1 MGEQACL
8 WTSFKLK
15 FIVNYWEEVDSRD
28 QPGGPSGTAG
38 DLIKVLKFRRL
49 SSLQQL
55 TLDFFSNM
63 DWEEYIYLFQVISES
78 SPSVLCLSLTENPWF
93 FSLNLNGREARALQ
107 LAEKAARFEEVDFG
121 NDGSTLGLGLGL
133 GVIAYGINTM
143 LKGIIS
149 SEAGSKLQVLSLP
162 GSEGWFVHHG
172 WSSSLAEARER
183 LTVNFLGIKPRR
195 IIIHDDVDDGSDD
208 EDGDEMN

>member
-15 FIVNYWEEVDSRD
+15 FIVNYWAEVDIGD

-38 DLIKVLKFRRL
+38 DLIKILKFRRL

-78 SPSVLCLSLTENPWF
+78 SPSVLRLSLIENPWF
-93 FSLNLNGREARALQ
+93 FYGSLNGTEARALQ
-107 LAEKAARFEEVDFG
+107 LAEKVARFEEVDFG
-121 NDGSTLGLGLGL
+121 DSGEAMSARL
-133 GVIAYGINTM
+133 AYCINTM

-149 SEAGSKLQVLSLP
+149 SEASSKLQVLSLP
-162 GSEGWFVHHG
+162 GSEGWFVYHG
-172 WSSSLAEARER
+172 GSSSLAGAREK
-183 LTVNFLGIKPRR
+183 LTVNLLGFKPRR
-195 IIIHDDVDDGSDD
+195 IILHDDDDGGSDD
-208 EDGDEMN
+208 EDGDEI

>member
-38 DLIKVLKFRRL
+38 DLRKVLKFRRF

-78 SPSVLCLSLTENPWF
+78 SPSVLRLSLIENPWF
-93 FSLNLNGREARALQ
+93 FSVNLNGREARALQ

-121 NDGSTLGLGLGL
+121 NDGGLGCT
-133 GVIAYGINTM
+133 AYDINTM

-149 SEAGSKLQVLSLP
+149 SEASSKLQVLSLP
-162 GSEGWFVHHG
+162 GSEDWFVYRHD
-172 WSSSLAEARER
+172 WSKVPGGCSLAEARER
-183 LTVNFLGIKPRR
+183 LNVNFLGNKPR
-195 IIIHDDVDDGSDD
+195 IIIKFVDDGSDD
-208 EDGDEMN
+208 EEGDDLI

>member
-15 FIVNYWEEVDSRD
+15 FIVNYWEEEDIRD

-38 DLIKVLKFRRL
+38 DLRKVLKFRRL

-63 DWEEYIYLFQVISES
+63 DWEQYIYLFQVISES
-78 SPSVLCLSLTENPWF
+78 SPSVLRLSLIENPWLF
-93 FSLNLNGREARALQ
+93 HMRQCTEARALQ
-107 LAEKAARFEEVDFG
+107 LAKKVTRFEEVDFG
-121 NDGSTLGLGLGL
+121 NDGNTYNAY
-133 GVIAYGINTM
+133 IAYGINTM

-149 SEAGSKLQVLSLP
+149 SEASSKLQVLSLP

-183 LTVNFLGIKPRR
+183 LTVNLLGIKPRR
-195 IIIHDDVDDGSDD
+195 IILHDDADGSSDD

>member
-15 FIVNYWEEVDSRD
+15 FIVNYWEEVDIRD

-38 DLIKVLKFRRL
+38 DLIEVLKFRRL

-63 DWEEYIYLFQVISES
+63 DWEEYIYLFQVIIES
-78 SPSVLCLSLTENPWF
+78 SPSVLRLSLIENPWF
-93 FSLNLNGREARALQ
+93 FLGNGTEARALQ
-107 LAEKAARFEEVDFG
+107 LAEKVVRFGEVDFG
-121 NDGSTLGLGLGL
+121 NDGSGMGCS
-133 GVIAYGINTM
+133 AYGINTM

-149 SEAGSKLQVLSLP
+149 SEASSKLKVLSLP
-162 GSEGWFVHHG
+162 GSEGWFAYL
-172 WSSSLAEARER
+172 SESSLAEARER
-183 LTVNFLGIKPRR
+183 LTVNLLGMKPRR
-195 IIIHDDVDDGSDD
+195 IIIHDDVDSGSDD
-208 EDGDEMN
+208 EDGDDVN

>member
-15 FIVNYWEEVDSRD
+15 FIVNYWAEVDIRD

-63 DWEEYIYLFQVISES
+63 DWEEYIYLFQVIIES
-78 SPSVLCLSLTENPWF
+78 SPSVLRLSLIENPLF
-93 FSLNLNGREARALQ
+93 FRGDLHATKARAQQ
-107 LAEKAARFEEVDFG
+107 LAEWVVRFQRVDFG
-121 NDGSTLGLGLGL
+121 SDGF
-133 GVIAYGINTM
+133 
-143 LKGIIS
+143 
-149 SEAGSKLQVLSLP
+149 LS
-162 GSEGWFVHHG
+162 
-172 WSSSLAEARER
+172 
-183 LTVNFLGIKPRR
+183 
-195 IIIHDDVDDGSDD
+195 
-208 EDGDEMN
+208 

>member
-1 MGEQACL
+1 M
-8 WTSFKLK
+8 
-15 FIVNYWEEVDSRD
+15 D

-78 SPSVLCLSLTENPWF
+78 SPSVLRLSLIENPWF
-93 FSLNLNGREARALQ
+93 FSMNLNGREARALQ

-121 NDGSTLGLGLGL
+121 NDGGLGCT
-133 GVIAYGINTM
+133 AYDINTM

-149 SEAGSKLQVLSLP
+149 SEASSKLQVLSLP
-162 GSEGWFVHHG
+162 GSEGWFVYHG
-172 WSSSLAEARER
+172 WSSLAEARER
-183 LTVNFLGIKPRR
+183 LTVNLLGTKPRR
-195 IIIHDDVDDGSDD
+195 IILQDDLDSGSDD
-208 EDGDEMN
+208 EDGGDVN

>member
-38 DLIKVLKFRRL
+38 DLRKVLKFRRL

-63 DWEEYIYLFQVISES
+63 DWEEYIYLFQVIIES
-78 SPSVLCLSLTENPWF
+78 SPSVLRLSLIENPWF
-93 FSLNLNGREARALQ
+93 FSVNLNGREARALQ

-121 NDGSTLGLGLGL
+121 NDGGLGCT
-133 GVIAYGINTM
+133 AYDINTM

-149 SEAGSKLQVLSLP
+149 SEASSKLKVLSKVKTPCACAHALTRNDGKAAP
-162 GSEGWFVHHG
+162 EGAVFSHVPIFDF
-172 WSSSLAEARER
+172 EYC
-183 LTVNFLGIKPRR
+183 I
-195 IIIHDDVDDGSDD
+195 
-208 EDGDEMN
+208 

>member
-38 DLIKVLKFRRL
+38 DLRKVLKFRRL

-63 DWEEYIYLFQVISES
+63 DWEQYIYLFEVISES
-78 SPSVLCLSLTENPWF
+78 APSVLCLSLIENPWF
-93 FSLNLNGREARALQ
+93 FSGNLNGTEARALDSYRALQ
-107 LAEKAARFEEVDFG
+107 LAEKVTKFEEVDFG
-121 NDGSTLGLGLGL
+121 NDGGLGCT
-133 GVIAYGINTM
+133 AYDINTM

-149 SEAGSKLQVLSLP
+149 SDAGSKLQVLSLP
-162 GSEGWFVHHG
+162 GSEGWFVYHG
-172 WSSSLAEARER
+172 WSSLAEARER
-183 LTVNFLGIKPRR
+183 LTVNLLGIKPRR
-195 IIIHDDVDDGSDD
+195 IILHDDLDSGSDD
-208 EDGDEMN
+208 EDGDDVN

>member
-15 FIVNYWEEVDSRD
+15 FIVNYWEEEDIRD

-63 DWEEYIYLFQVISES
+63 DWEEYIFLFQVIIES
-78 SPSVLCLSLTENPWF
+78 SPTVLRLSLIENPWF
-93 FSLNLNGREARALQ
+93 FRGDLHATEVRAQQ
-107 LAEKAARFEEVDFG
+107 LAERVVRFERVDFG
-121 NDGSTLGLGLGL
+121 DAGFLFAS
-133 GVIAYGINTM
+133 YPHGINTM
-143 LKGIIS
+143 LKGITAAS
-149 SEAGSKLQVLSLP
+149 SAEAGSKLQVLSLP
-162 GSEGWFVHHG
+162 GYESWF
-172 WSSSLAEARER
+172 SSPVLTAARRR
-183 LTVNFLGIKPRR
+183 LTVNFWGKRPRR
-195 IIIHDDVDDGSDD
+195 ILFHDDDDGGSDD
-208 EDGDEMN
+208 EG

>member
-38 DLIKVLKFRRL
+38 DLRKVLKFRRL

-63 DWEEYIYLFQVISES
+63 DWEQYIYLFQVISES
-78 SPSVLCLSLTENPWF
+78 SPSVLCLSLIENPWF
-93 FSLNLNGREARALQ
+93 FSGFSLTSDLNGTEARALDSYRALQ
-107 LAEKAARFEEVDFG
+107 LAEKVARFEEVDFG
-121 NDGSTLGLGLGL
+121 NDGLHCLLHQH
-133 GVIAYGINTM
+133 N
-143 LKGIIS
+143 
-149 SEAGSKLQVLSLP
+149 
-162 GSEGWFVHHG
+162 
-172 WSSSLAEARER
+172 AERDH
-183 LTVNFLGIKPRR
+183 LI
-195 IIIHDDVDDGSDD
+195 
-208 EDGDEMN
+208 